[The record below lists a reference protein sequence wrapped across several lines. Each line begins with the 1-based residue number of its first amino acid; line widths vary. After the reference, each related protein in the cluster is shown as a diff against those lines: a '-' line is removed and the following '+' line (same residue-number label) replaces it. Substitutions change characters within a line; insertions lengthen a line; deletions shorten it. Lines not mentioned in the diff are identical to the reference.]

1 MPPRILLPGKLTTGA
16 NGVRGDSYS
25 NGLKYAEAVA
35 RAGGVVTAVAPLSEH
50 LARVASLV
58 AVAHGVLIQGGGDID
73 PARYGA
79 ARRSD
84 RVYGI
89 VDAHDDFEIAVVRE
103 AVRQDKPLLAICR
116 GIQVLNVALGGTLHQ
131 DLGDVL
137 ADRESHWNTYH
148 PITLD
153 DGSRVAAA
161 MGTQHP
167 AHSHSY
173 HHQALDEIAP
183 GLQVTGRAP
192 DGVVEAVEHAACY
205 WVVGVQWHP
214 EDDAADTAD
223 QQRLFDAF
231 VAVCREAA
239 STLSDAIR
247 AGVDER
253 NQRPQKL

>member
-1 MPPRILLPGKLTTGA
+1 VSDLTDTRILLPGKLTTGA
-16 NGVRGDSYS
+16 TGVRGDSYS

-35 RAGGVVTAVAPLSEH
+35 RAGGVVTTVAPLGEH

-58 AVAHGVLIQGGGDID
+58 AAADGVLIQGGGDVD

-79 ARRSD
+79 AKRSD
-84 RVYGI
+84 TVYGI
-89 VDAHDDFEIAVVRE
+89 VEAHDDFEIAVVRE

-148 PITLD
+148 PVALD
-153 DGSRVAAA
+153 EGSRVAAA
-161 MGTQHP
+161 MDTQHP
-167 AHSHSY
+167 ARSHSY
-173 HHQALDEIAP
+173 HHQALDKVAD
-183 GLQVTGRAP
+183 GLRVTGRAP
-192 DGVVEAVEHAACY
+192 DGMIEAVEHRACG
-205 WVVGVQWHP
+205 WIVGVQWHP

-239 STLSDAIR
+239 STR
-247 AGVDER
+247 E
-253 NQRPQKL
+253 